1 LDDMEGVQHRGG
13 VGQLVGDRDLV
24 ADGGIQ
30 RGDLHARAERLAAF
44 ADPVRVGLLRPPGH
58 EVRQPGTDLAL
69 AVART
74 HLRRLIRSRA
84 SPSGASGPPVVDPLP
99 PSHPTIT
106 AHHGAL
112 AYLLGS
118 TRYAPPRQPPN
129 ASKTAPI
136 ASDATECCTWSAR
149 ARDRRHAHCGPGHS
163 SAGSLPR

>member
-1 LDDMEGVQHRGG
+1 
-13 VGQLVGDRDLV
+13 
-24 ADGGIQ
+24 
-30 RGDLHARAERLAAF
+30 
-44 ADPVRVGLLRPPGH
+44 
-58 EVRQPGTDLAL
+58 LAL

-149 ARDRRHAHCGPGHS
+149 TPCRPPRPLRSRSFECWKPAAVNAPLDRSCSARFRTAYV
-163 SAGSLPR
+163 AGV